1 MAGGSSFCFRPG
13 AASRAMVVLPAQS
26 MFGIFASQHQKTRRL
41 ASDWLELAE
50 KVFNYRKD
58 VLTEAERGELAE
70 AGGSVRQLLREKA
83 DTAKLKLGID
93 ALERVLRRHGGA
105 HYPKSWIVE
114 NLEFLLVAAIVI
126 LGLRAFYVQPFKIPT
141 NSMWP
146 SYHGMTGEVF
156 ASKEDEPSAAARIA
170 RLAAFGA
177 QPRRVDAPDNG
188 EVMVPMMNENQVYF
202 SKTKGRK
209 WGVFPAQLKQ
219 YEIRVGGRMASLKVP
234 ADYDMEWTIR
244 DYYFPGDKR
253 RLREI
258 FEELATRG
266 MVERGVINGTP
277 VVFLKTGKKVR
288 AGERV
293 LSFDVLT
300 GDQLF
305 VDRVSYHFVRP
316 EVGDG
321 FVFRTGN
328 IPDLARVGGDQYYI
342 KRLVGVP
349 GDELRIEQPVLYR
362 NGAPITGAAAF
373 DKNAKEQDRYVGYR
387 PEGMFR
393 GGATVKIGAEQYLAL
408 GDNSANSLDSRYWGT
423 VPAKD
428 VVGRPLFIYY
438 PFTKRW
444 GPAP

>member
-1 MAGGSSFCFRPG
+1 
-13 AASRAMVVLPAQS
+13 
-26 MFGIFASQHQKTRRL
+26 MFGLFASQHQKTRRL

-58 VLTEAERGELAE
+58 VMSEAERGELSESGA
-70 AGGSVRQLLREKA
+70 AVRQLLREKA

-93 ALERVLRRHGGA
+93 ALERVLRRHGGT

-114 NLEFLLVAAIVI
+114 NVEFLLVAAIVI

-146 SYHGMTGEVF
+146 SYYGMTGEVF
-156 ASKEDEPSAAARIA
+156 KSKSEEPSGAAQIV

-177 QPRRVDAPDNG
+177 KTRRVDAPDNG
-188 EVMVPMMNENQVYF
+188 EVLLPLGGGSNGGIVAYATVP
-202 SKTKGRK
+202 GRS
-209 WGVFPAQLKQ
+209 WLIFPGKFRE
-219 YEIRVGGRMASLKVP
+219 YPIFVGGKMTRVRVP
-234 ADYDMEWTIR
+234 LDFDMDWVLR
-244 DYYFPGDKR
+244 DAYFPGDKR
-253 RLREI
+253 HISEIMSAERQAGRLVE
-258 FEELATRG
+258 ATL
-266 MVERGVINGTP
+266 NGP
-277 VVFLKTGKKVR
+277 AGKQSGYFLRTGKMVR
-288 AGERV
+288 VGERI
-293 LSFDVLT
+293 LSFDILT

-305 VDRVSYHFVRP
+305 VDRVSYHFVP
-316 EVGDG
+316 PKVGDG
-321 FVFRTGN
+321 FVFRTGR
-328 IPDLARVGGDQYYI
+328 IAPLAAKAGDQYYV

-349 GDELRIEQPVLYR
+349 GDVLEIRPPVLWR
-362 NGAPITGAAAF
+362 NGQPIAGVDAFAANNKQEGKYTGYFNGRWQPDYPDPILEAGETF
-373 DKNAKEQDRYVGYR
+373 
-387 PEGMFR
+387 
-393 GGATVKIGAEQYLAL
+393 TVPPNSFLAL

>member
-1 MAGGSSFCFRPG
+1 
-13 AASRAMVVLPAQS
+13 
-26 MFGIFASQHQKTRRL
+26 MFGFFASQHQKTRRL
-41 ASDWLELAE
+41 AADWLELAE

-58 VLTEAERGELAE
+58 VLSEAERAEVSE

-105 HYPKSWIVE
+105 HYPKSWVVE
-114 NLEFLLVAAIVI
+114 NIEFLLVAAIVI

-146 SYHGMTGEVF
+146 SYYGMTGEVF
-156 ASKEDEPSAAARIA
+156 QTKAEEPSAAARMV

-188 EVMVPMMNENQVYF
+188 EVLVPMVNDNQVYF
-202 SKTKGRK
+202 SKAKGRK
-209 WGVFPAQLKQ
+209 WLVFPALLKK
-219 YEIRVGGRMASLKVP
+219 YEIRVGGRIASLKVP

-253 RLREI
+253 RLGEI
-258 FEELATRG
+258 FAEQAFRG
-266 MVERGVINGTP
+266 PVEHGSINGTP
-277 VVFLKTGKKVR
+277 VRFLRTGKTVR
-288 AGERV
+288 AGERM

-305 VDRVSYHFVRP
+305 VDRVSYHFVPP

-321 FVFRTGN
+321 FVFRTVSLPRLHEMTPGA
-328 IPDLARVGGDQYYI
+328 PKDQYYI

-349 GDELRIEQPVLYR
+349 GDELRIERPVLYR
-362 NGAPITGAAAF
+362 NDAPITGSEAF

-387 PEGMFR
+387 AEGLFR
-393 GGATVKIGAEQYLAL
+393 EGATVKVGPGQYLPL
-408 GDNSANSLDSRYWGT
+408 GDNSANSLDGRYWGT

>member
-1 MAGGSSFCFRPG
+1 
-13 AASRAMVVLPAQS
+13 
-26 MFGIFASQHQKTRRL
+26 MFGFLASQHQKTRRL

-58 VLTEAERGELAE
+58 VLTEAERGELSESA
-70 AGGSVRQLLREKA
+70 GSVRQLLREKA

-93 ALERVLRRHGGA
+93 SLERVLRRHGGA
-105 HYPKSWIVE
+105 HYPKSGIVE

-146 SYHGMTGEVF
+146 SYYGMTGEVF
-156 ASKEDEPSAAARIA
+156 GSKEEEPSAASRMV
-170 RLAAFGA
+170 RLAALGA
-177 QPRRVDAPDNG
+177 QPRRIDAPDNG
-188 EVMVPMMNENQVYF
+188 EVLIPMTIEHQAYF
-202 SKTKGRK
+202 SRVKGRK
-209 WGVFPAQLKQ
+209 WVVFPAQLKQ
-219 YEIRVGGRMASLKVP
+219 YQIRVGGRMANLKVP
-234 ADYDMEWTIR
+234 ADYDMDWTIR

-253 RLREI
+253 RLAEI
-258 FEELATRG
+258 LVEQASRG
-266 MVERGVINGTP
+266 PLERGTINGTQ
-277 VVFLKTGKKVR
+277 VVFLKTGKTVR
-288 AGERV
+288 AGERM

-305 VDRVSYHFVRP
+305 VDRVSYHFVP
-316 EVGDG
+316 PKVGDG

-342 KRLVGVP
+342 KRLAGVP
-349 GDELRIEQPVLYR
+349 GDELRIERPVLYR
-362 NGAPITGAAAF
+362 NGAPITGSEAF
-373 DKNAKEQDRYVGYR
+373 EKNAKEQDRYVGYR
-387 PEGMFR
+387 PSFPDPRYPESILLAGQTFR
-393 GGATVKIGAEQYLAL
+393 VPEAEYVAL